1 MGMDAENFKRKFLSF
16 HPKLFRIAYA
26 LVENKADAEDILQDA
41 YFKLWNKR
49 DELPDIE
56 NPEAFCVTLVKNLSL
71 DFLRSPRANRREEE
85 IESVFTLATD
95 SSPEKELE
103 TKDKEQQIRQ
113 LINRLPENQRQVL
126 RLRGID
132 DCSMDEI
139 EQITGLNAV
148 NVRVLLSRA
157 RKVIREQFEKLY
169 EYEQGPPGG
178 SNVTGRTFRTVGAA
192 DRCLGRRRKE
202 GDDPFIFPPPFSLL
216 AQRSRCRSTV
226 MHRHLP
232 VYYPQ

>member
-85 IESVFTLATD
+85 IESVFTLATE

-113 LINRLPENQRQVL
+113 LIN

-169 EYEQGPPGG
+169 EYE
-178 SNVTGRTFRTVGAA
+178 R
-192 DRCLGRRRKE
+192 
-202 GDDPFIFPPPFSLL
+202 
-216 AQRSRCRSTV
+216 
-226 MHRHLP
+226 
-232 VYYPQ
+232 

>member
-1 MGMDAENFKRKFLSF
+1 MLRTSNESSSPSTPSF
-16 HPKLFRIAYA
+16 SGSPTHL
-26 LVENKADAEDILQDA
+26 LNKADAEDILQDA

-169 EYEQGPPGG
+169 EYE
-178 SNVTGRTFRTVGAA
+178 R
-192 DRCLGRRRKE
+192 
-202 GDDPFIFPPPFSLL
+202 
-216 AQRSRCRSTV
+216 
-226 MHRHLP
+226 
-232 VYYPQ
+232 